1 MKKSIHRIGSHFHV
15 THKPS
20 SSSTSSLDY
29 HCHPSQVSIS
39 TTSFPTTS
47 SSFTEVSVNA
57 NTKAEGQGEQ
67 ERIPESI
74 LKSPRIEELTPGD
87 SDELLPESLSLVA
100 STVLDPAAEM
110 PVTSQDFAFPMS
122 VVANAE
128 IGDAQPEEIGLPFE
142 HALSA
147 SVYVEQEVSD
157 PFSIDE
163 ESDAI
168 GGKRE
173 SSVAPS
179 IAFSDASAAQKI
191 TPDVLATNV
200 SVVNVAATS
209 LPAISELLGSS
220 PPNVD
225 KDVPPSPHE
234 EPAQQIGEGKEE
246 VPDFF
251 LPGLITPTMLLPIP
265 NVRSSFFSS
274 NLLLWWLSKSFL
286 TYNMYDRRTR

>member
-1 MKKSIHRIGSHFHV
+1 
-15 THKPS
+15 
-20 SSSTSSLDY
+20 
-29 HCHPSQVSIS
+29 
-39 TTSFPTTS
+39 
-47 SSFTEVSVNA
+47 VNA
-57 NTKAEGQGEQ
+57 NTQENKAEGQGEQ
-67 ERIPESI
+67 ERIPEST
-74 LKSPRIEELTPGD
+74 LKSPLIEELAPGD
-87 SDELLPESLSLVA
+87 SDELLPEFLSLVA
-100 STVLDPAAEM
+100 STPLDPAAEM
-110 PVTSQDFAFPMS
+110 PVTSQDFAFPMP

-128 IGDAQPEEIGLPFE
+128 IGDAQPEEIGLPFD
-142 HALSA
+142 HALSP
-147 SVYVEQEVSD
+147 SVYVEQEVSS
-157 PFSIDE
+157 PFLIDE

-168 GGKRE
+168 GGERE

-179 IAFSDASAAQKI
+179 IAFSAAAQKI

-200 SVVNVAATS
+200 SVADVAATS
-209 LPAISELLGSS
+209 LPGIFELLGSS

-225 KDVPPSPHE
+225 KDVPSSPHE

>member
-1 MKKSIHRIGSHFHV
+1 M
-15 THKPS
+15 
-20 SSSTSSLDY
+20 
-29 HCHPSQVSIS
+29 
-39 TTSFPTTS
+39 
-47 SSFTEVSVNA
+47 NA
-57 NTKAEGQGEQ
+57 NTQENKAEGQGEQ

-74 LKSPRIEELTPGD
+74 LLIEELAPGD

-100 STVLDPAAEM
+100 STALDPAAEM
-110 PVTSQDFAFPMS
+110 PVTSQDFAFPMP

-142 HALSA
+142 HPLSA

-157 PFSIDE
+157 PFLIDE

-179 IAFSDASAAQKI
+179 IAFSAAAQKI

-200 SVVNVAATS
+200 SVTDVAAIS
-209 LPAISELLGSS
+209 LPAISELLDSS

-234 EPAQQIGEGKEE
+234 EPAQQVGEGKEE

>member
-1 MKKSIHRIGSHFHV
+1 M
-15 THKPS
+15 
-20 SSSTSSLDY
+20 
-29 HCHPSQVSIS
+29 
-39 TTSFPTTS
+39 
-47 SSFTEVSVNA
+47 NA
-57 NTKAEGQGEQ
+57 NTQENKAEGQGEQ

-74 LKSPRIEELTPGD
+74 LLIEELAPGD

-100 STVLDPAAEM
+100 STALDPAAEM
-110 PVTSQDFAFPMS
+110 P

-157 PFSIDE
+157 PFLIDE

-168 GGKRE
+168 GGERE

-179 IAFSDASAAQKI
+179 IAFSAAAQKI

-200 SVVNVAATS
+200 SVTDVAAIS
-209 LPAISELLGSS
+209 LPAISELLDSS

-234 EPAQQIGEGKEE
+234 EPAQQVGEGKEE